1 MATRGPYD
9 SKPPVGKPRSIGERI
24 RTVRMAWGWTQEELG
39 RALNTDQTAVSTW
52 ERDKVRPSGA
62 ALAAITQL
70 FGMDPEELDKKGF
83 QIPPAPRTISPSPR
97 KAPYGLPMLQAAPVI
112 LIEGST
118 QETKGCGDAQ
128 EAILCVIQAVQK
140 GKTVWVV
147 VDG

>member
-9 SKPPVGKPRSIGERI
+9 SKPPVGKPSSIGERI
-24 RTVRMAWGWTQEELG
+24 RAVRMAWGWTQEELG

-83 QIPPAPRTISPSPR
+83 QIPPAPQTVLHSFR
-97 KAPYGLPMLQAAPVI
+97 KAPFGLPIIQAAPVV
-112 LIEGST
+112 LIGGST
-118 QETKGCGDAQ
+118 HEPKGCGDAQ
-128 EAILCVIQAVQK
+128 EAILRVIQAVQK

-147 VDG
+147 IDD